1 MVCDFVVFRQII
13 VLLVPLLGVELSE
26 RIHSLQNTQ
35 NSTTHRCI
43 VADSCFVFLN
53 SVKGFCVF
61 KQTSNHIAIE
71 VNFRFSAYRRV
82 NQRRVGA
89 AGGGGG
95 GREGGRGRDKS
106 T

>member
-26 RIHSLQNTQ
+26 QRIYSLQNTQ

-43 VADSCFVFLN
+43 FADSCFVFLN
-53 SVKGFCVF
+53 LVIGFCVF
-61 KQTSNHIAIE
+61 KQTSNHIAIK

-82 NQRRVGA
+82 NQRGVG

-95 GREGGRGRDKS
+95 EGGRGRDKS